1 MDINRNNYEA
11 WLLDLFEG
19 RLSADE
25 AREVRAFISL
35 NPDCAADMDAFE
47 PCTLNAENL
56 SFSGK
61 AALRK
66 EIPDHQSAV
75 TEKDFDLFS
84 IARLE
89 GDLNESQQKEFQK
102 ILEGDEQKI
111 KEWLLWEQ
119 MKLTAKPIIYHGKDS
134 LKKRVLPISR
144 LIWISVAAAA
154 AAVVL
159 FFTIFSSDPG
169 VNTVPPLAVE
179 TENIIETP
187 AGREALQSTEI
198 REMEEASLKA
208 EEAAPK
214 PVEYQIASESRIA
227 SESNTSIPEQQD
239 TREAEPKEAELEER
253 PIRMAELEAS
263 LFRPSQGVSYD
274 KIEGVDLPSQPV
286 YTDQAGK
293 YAYSED
299 GLKESYQAFLEE
311 KNISL
316 LSIASASVEGI
327 NRLSGSDLKLNVA
340 RDEEG
345 EVRGFRFRS
354 ALISVDS
361 PLKKQK
367 KSR

>member
-11 WLLDLFEG
+11 WLLDLLEG
-19 RLSADE
+19 RLSSEE
-25 AREVRAFISL
+25 ARELRAFISL
-35 NPDCAADMDAFE
+35 NPDCVVDMDAFQ

-61 AALRK
+61 SALRK
-66 EIPDHQSAV
+66 EIPDHQCAV

-102 ILEGDEQKI
+102 ILEGNEQKI

-119 MKLTAKPIIYHGKDS
+119 MKLTAKPMIYQGKDS
-134 LKKRVLPISR
+134 LKKRVLPTSR
-144 LIWISVAAAA
+144 IIWISVAAAA

-169 VNTVPPLAVE
+169 VNTVAPLAVE
-179 TENIIETP
+179 TENITETP
-187 AGREALQSTEI
+187 AGRETLQSTEI
-198 REMEEASLKA
+198 SEMEEASLKA
-208 EEAAPK
+208 EEAAQK

-227 SESNTSIPEQQD
+227 RASQPSIPEQQD
-239 TREAEPKEAELEER
+239 AREAELAES
-253 PIRMAELEAS
+253 PIRMAVLEAN

-274 KIEGVDLPSQPV
+274 KIESLNLPSEPV
-286 YTDQAGK
+286 YTDQVGE